1 MNLIVPLFII
11 AAIVTFASACTA
23 STPTSTPTTTL
34 SSTPAGPA
42 VSQFADSGKTVFA
55 RRCSICHGDQGQ
67 GGSGPVVIGAS
78 ADLIK
83 YKTAQ
88 GLLDYIDGAMP
99 ANAPGSLSQQ
109 EYQQVL
115 AFLMVQNNYTTAS
128 TTFDTNKL
136 TDLPLS
142 K

>member
-1 MNLIVPLFII
+1 MKLIAPLFII
-11 AAIVTFASACTA
+11 AAAVLFACACSTSSP
-23 STPTSTPTTTL
+23 STPPPTSAPTG
-34 SSTPAGPA
+34 SNI
-42 VSQFADSGKTVFA
+42 SQFADSGKTVFA

-88 GLLDYIDGAMP
+88 GLLDYIDSAMP